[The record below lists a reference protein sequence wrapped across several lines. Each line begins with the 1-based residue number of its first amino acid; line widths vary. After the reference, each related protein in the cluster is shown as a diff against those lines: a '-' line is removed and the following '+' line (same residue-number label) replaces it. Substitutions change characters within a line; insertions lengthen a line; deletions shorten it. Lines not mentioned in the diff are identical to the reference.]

1 MTLRLQHMTMPCPT
15 INGNYSQ
22 GVGTRIIISERKTK
36 ARPLITCFKSGK
48 ELKHMEH
55 PYKKWYIY
63 ICILQ
68 HAISLLGIW
77 IVFNFAESVPFAFLA
92 YYSTQT
98 ESLLSFVDM
107 PGSWGLVGVKKASM
121 PGWVDV
127 IMIWYISKRPEAS
140 TAHILYST
148 VDVYWICHTSKPWF
162 VEIPWSYGSSMVSE
176 IQRLKC
182 LNSKLLRNPRLALKR
197 VFLGTQWG
205 SWDHEHWMHIKKGI
219 DFQFLLVSHI
229 LW

>member
-1 MTLRLQHMTMPCPT
+1 MYIAACYKSVRNMNSFQFCRICAFCLFGLLQHSDRKPFELCWHA
-15 INGNYSQ
+15 
-22 GVGTRIIISERKTK
+22 RILGFGGCK
-36 ARPLITCFKSGK
+36 KS
-48 ELKHMEH
+48 
-55 PYKKWYIY
+55 
-63 ICILQ
+63 Q
-68 HAISLLGIW
+68 HAWLGGWSWSDTYQKDQRPQLLI
-77 IVFNFAESVPFAFLA
+77 F
-92 YYSTQT
+92 
-98 ESLLSFVDM
+98 
-107 PGSWGLVGVKKASM
+107 
-121 PGWVDV
+121 
-127 IMIWYISKRPEAS
+127 YI
-140 TAHILYST
+140 IYST